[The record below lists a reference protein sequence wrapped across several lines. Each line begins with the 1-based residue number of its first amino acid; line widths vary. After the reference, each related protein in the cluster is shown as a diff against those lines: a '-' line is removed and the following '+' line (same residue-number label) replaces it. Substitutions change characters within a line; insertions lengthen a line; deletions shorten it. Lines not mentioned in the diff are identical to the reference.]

1 MITMK
6 TAYVAVQSS
15 IHRLFWEARHLLVM
29 NTCSPQS
36 LLERKV
42 TNGGPLVSNV
52 AVPRPVNIL
61 NPHILNASGVG
72 SQT

>member
-15 IHRLFWEARHLLVM
+15 IHRLLWEARHLWVM

-42 TNGGPLVSNV
+42 TNGG
-52 AVPRPVNIL
+52 AIRF
-61 NPHILNASGVG
+61 
-72 SQT
+72 